1 MFLTMPGSARRTAMH
16 KPSIAALG
24 LAALLAGCAGLNPD
38 YTRPTVDLPQAWRD
52 APAEGV
58 RAQDAPWWKV
68 YGDPV
73 LDRLIDEA
81 LANNASAMLALAR
94 VDEARAALGATSAE
108 QLPYVTAGANRNR
121 TRLSQR
127 GATPLPPGF
136 GPEHNDTRVSADVSY
151 EIDLW
156 GRLRNATQAAR
167 AELLATEAA
176 GETVRIALTSD
187 VAQGYFALRALDAQL
202 AATRRSL
209 ATRTEA
215 LELQKKRAEL
225 GDISEYDYR
234 QLEADV
240 AAERAQVPVLE
251 QQRAQQENALAVL
264 LGRSPRAIYEGALEA
279 GTDPE
284 EQTVAIVVPSGLPS
298 DLLLRRP
305 DLVQAEQTLV
315 AANARVAVA
324 RAAYFPRISLTGS
337 LGSESVALSDLFTGP
352 AGIWQAAV
360 AVGQPIYGGGR
371 FDAQV
376 EAAGARERQAFAQYR
391 LAIQNAFR
399 DVRNA
404 LVAQAKARER
414 LAAEGD
420 RAAALRTTLRF
431 ARLRYVNG
439 MTSQLEVLDAERNL
453 LAAEQNRIDAL
464 RAQRAAIADLFK
476 ALGGVWS

>member
-1 MFLTMPGSARRTAMH
+1 MFPTMSGSARRTAMH
-16 KPSIAALG
+16 KLSIAALG
-24 LAALLAGCAGLNPD
+24 LAALLAGCTGLNPD
-38 YTRPTVDLPQAWRD
+38 YTRPAVDLPQAWRD

-73 LDRLIDEA
+73 LDRLIEEA
-81 LANNASAMLALAR
+81 LANNASVMLALAR
-94 VDEARAALGATSAE
+94 VDAARAALGATSAE
-108 QLPYVTAGANRNR
+108 QLPYVTAGANRSR

-136 GPEHNDTRVSADVSY
+136 DPEHNDTRVSADVSY

-167 AELLATEAA
+167 
-176 GETVRIALTSD
+176 ETVRIALTSD

-225 GDISEYDYR
+225 GDISGYDYR

-264 LGRSPRAIYEGALEA
+264 LGRSPRAIYEGALEV

-305 DLVQAEQTLV
+305 DLVQAEQTLI

-337 LGSESVALSDLFTGP
+337 L
-352 AGIWQAAV
+352 Q
-360 AVGQPIYGGGR
+360 
-371 FDAQV
+371 
-376 EAAGARERQAFAQYR
+376 RERRVERPLYR
-391 LAIQNAFR
+391 
-399 DVRNA
+399 
-404 LVAQAKARER
+404 
-414 LAAEGD
+414 D
-420 RAAALRTTLRF
+420 RR
-431 ARLRYVNG
+431 
-439 MTSQLEVLDAERNL
+439 
-453 LAAEQNRIDAL
+453 
-464 RAQRAAIADLFK
+464 
-476 ALGGVWS
+476 

>member
-1 MFLTMPGSARRTAMH
+1 MH
-16 KPSIAALG
+16 KPAIAALG
-24 LAALLAGCAGLNPD
+24 LAALLVGCAGLNPD
-38 YTRPTVDLPQAWRD
+38 YTRPAVDLPQAWRD

-73 LDRLIDEA
+73 LDRLIEEA
-81 LANNASAMLALAR
+81 LANNASVMLALAR

-108 QLPYVTAGANRNR
+108 QLPYVTASANRNR

-136 GPEHNDTRVSADVSY
+136 DPEHNDTRVSADVSY

-176 GETVRIALTSD
+176 RETVRIALTSD

-215 LELQKKRAEL
+215 LELQKKRAQL

-279 GTDPE
+279 GIDPE

-305 DLVQAEQTLV
+305 DLVQAEQTLI

-352 AGIWQAAV
+352 AGIWQAAI
-360 AVGQPIYGGGR
+360 AVSQPIYGGGR

-376 EAAGARERQAFAQYR
+376 EAAGARERQALARYR

>member
-1 MFLTMPGSARRTAMH
+1 
-16 KPSIAALG
+16 
-24 LAALLAGCAGLNPD
+24 LAALLSACTGLNPD
-38 YTRPTVDLPQAWRD
+38 YTRPAVDLPEAWRD
-52 APAEGV
+52 APADGLL
-58 RAQDAPWWKV
+58 APDGPWWKV

-73 LDRLIDEA
+73 LDRLIEEA
-81 LANNASAMLALAR
+81 LANNASVMLALAR

-108 QLPYVTAGANRNR
+108 QLPYVTASANRNR

-136 GPEHNDTRVSADVSY
+136 DPERNDTRVSADVSY

-176 GETVRIALTSD
+176 RETVSIALTSD
-187 VAQGYFALRALDAQL
+187 VVQDYFALRSLDEQL

-215 LELQKKRAEL
+215 LELQKKRAQL

-234 QLEADV
+234 QLEADI
-240 AAERAQVPVLE
+240 AAERAQLPVLE
-251 QQRAQQENALAVL
+251 QQRAQQENALVVL
-264 LGRSPRAIYEGALEA
+264 LGRSPKAIYEGALEA
-279 GTDPE
+279 GADPE
-284 EQTVAIVVPSGLPS
+284 EQTVAIVVPGGLPS
-298 DLLLRRP
+298 ELLLRRP
-305 DLVQAEQTLV
+305 DLVQAEQTLI

-324 RAAYFPRISLTGS
+324 RAAYFPRISLTGA

-352 AGIWQAAV
+352 AGIWQVAIAV
-360 AVGQPIYGGGR
+360 SQPIYGGGR

-376 EAAGARERQAFAQYR
+376 EAAGARERQALAQYR

-399 DVRNA
+399 EVRNA
-404 LVAQAKARER
+404 LIAQAKARER

-420 RAAALRTTLRF
+420 RAAALGATLRF
-431 ARLRYVNG
+431 ARLRYQNG
-439 MTSQLEVLDAERNL
+439 MTGQLEVLDAERNL
-453 LAAEQNRIDAL
+453 LAAQQNRIDAL
-464 RAQRAAIADLFK
+464 RSQRAAIADLFK

>member
-1 MFLTMPGSARRTAMH
+1 MH
-16 KPSIAALG
+16 KPAIAALG

-38 YTRPTVDLPQAWRD
+38 YTRPAVDLPQAWRD

-58 RAQDAPWWKV
+58 RAQEAPWWKV

-73 LDRLIDEA
+73 LDRLIEEA
-81 LANNASAMLALAR
+81 LANNASVMLALAR

-136 GPEHNDTRVSADVSY
+136 DPEHNDTRVSADVSY

-176 GETVRIALTSD
+176 RETVRIALTSD

-215 LELQKKRAEL
+215 LELQKKRAQL

-352 AGIWQAAV
+352 AGIWQAAI
-360 AVGQPIYGGGR
+360 AVSQPIYGGGR

-376 EAAGARERQAFAQYR
+376 EAAGARERQALARYR

-464 RAQRAAIADLFK
+464 RSQRAAIADLFK

>member
-1 MFLTMPGSARRTAMH
+1 MH
-16 KPSIAALG
+16 KPAIAALG

-38 YTRPTVDLPQAWRD
+38 YTRPAVDLPQAWRD

-73 LDRLIDEA
+73 LDRLIEEA
-81 LANNASAMLALAR
+81 LANNASVMLALAR

-108 QLPYVTAGANRNR
+108 QLPYVTASANRNR

-136 GPEHNDTRVSADVSY
+136 DPEHNDTRVSADVSY

-176 GETVRIALTSD
+176 RETVRIALTSD

-215 LELQKKRAEL
+215 LELQKKRAQL

-352 AGIWQAAV
+352 AGIWQAAI
-360 AVGQPIYGGGR
+360 AVSQPIYGGGR

-376 EAAGARERQAFAQYR
+376 EAAGARERQALARYR